1 MTSLRD
7 IIHVLISV
15 LLLLLAVEGATTRK
29 KTKDSD
35 DVWLSDLIDYDYLGD
50 APDAGSDFCPPVP
63 SVLPSGSCTQTPC
76 NSDRACAHISGKC
89 CYNGCI
95 YTCLY
100 QVGIPGFFDWSK
112 EPRRRLSSGRSWLVD
127 SPDTVIEAEPCSTTP
142 VEADED
148 PLLCPHGY
156 VCSIDDQGNSRKGIP
171 NRGRCVM
178 ENNENEDNADLSTAR
193 PPVLPPRIQRQMR
206 KERVCEEENGFL
218 ILEGATVMRKGR
230 QCKCRRGKLVCPR
243 RRQLRTTRK
252 PITQRTEEV

>member
-1 MTSLRD
+1 MVSLRD
-7 IIHVLISV
+7 VIHVLTSV
-15 LLLLLAVEGATTRK
+15 LLLVFMTVEGAITRK
-29 KTKDSD
+29 KNKASDD

-63 SVLPSGSCTQTPC
+63 SVLPSGSCAQTPC
-76 NSDRACAHISGKC
+76 NSDRTCADINGKC

-127 SPDTVIEAEPCSTTP
+127 SPDTVSEAEPCSTTP
-142 VEADED
+142 VEDDED

-156 VCSIDDQGNSRKGIP
+156 VCSIEEQGDSRKGIP
-171 NRGRCVM
+171 NRGRCVIK
-178 ENNENEDNADLSTAR
+178 NNENEDTAEDMSTAR
-193 PPVLPPRIQRQMR
+193 PPVLPEKIQRQMR

-218 ILEGATVMRKGR
+218 ILEGATVHRKGR
-230 QCKCRRGKLVCPR
+230 RCKCRRGKLVCQR
-243 RRQLRTTRK
+243 RRKPRNGKRK
-252 PITQRTEEV
+252 EV